1 MKPDYQIGIIG
12 AGFAG
17 LVAALR
23 LKKNQH
29 DSFVIFERATEVGG
43 TWRDNVYPGCA
54 CDVASPL
61 YSFAD
66 EPYANW
72 SNMFG
77 KQPEILKYMIEVV
90 DKNDLRKHIKFN
102 TNITNAT
109 FLPESGCWQIN
120 DNQNNTTTVKV
131 LVAGLGPLN
140 RPNIPKFEGMNDF
153 KGKLFHSSEWDT
165 NYDLTGKKVAVIGTG
180 ASAIQIVP
188 NIIDTLASLTVF
200 QRTPAWI
207 SDKLDMVFSE
217 KSKQRFKQFPSLI
230 KLQREGHF
238 LLNEFFGKGFVGSK
252 WLNKVMTW
260 MSLQKLKNEVA
271 NPEIR
276 KKLTPNYT
284 IGCKRI
290 LRSNDFY
297 PVFNRENVALVTDPI
312 DTFTQNGIKTA
323 DGKEYI
329 FDAVILG
336 TGFHVADLNFPIR
349 IIGKSGKSLID
360 VWKKS
365 GGEAFMGT
373 TVADFPNLTFILGPN
388 TGLGHNSVIHI
399 MESQMNYIMQYIQN
413 IEKLGENGYLDVK
426 QNVQDEYN
434 QNLQKQFD
442 GTVWVSGCQ
451 SWYMNGDG
459 KISSLYPRLNTAF
472 RKMTKVFNVNNYQA
486 VT

>member
-23 LKKNQH
+23 LKKNQQ
-29 DSFVIFERATEVGG
+29 DSFIIFERATEVGG

-72 SNMFG
+72 NNMFG
-77 KQPEILKYMIEVV
+77 KQPEILQYMIEVV
-90 DKNDLRKHIKFN
+90 AKNDLRKHIKFN

-109 FLPESGCWQIN
+109 FLPQIGCWQVT
-120 DNQNNTTTVKV
+120 DNQNNTTTVKI
-131 LVAGLGPLN
+131 LVGGLGPLN
-140 RPNIPKFEGMNDF
+140 RPNIPKFEGMSNF

-180 ASAIQIVP
+180 ASVIQIVP
-188 NIIDTLASLTVF
+188 NIIDTLANLTIF

-207 SDKLDMVFSE
+207 ADKLDMVFSE

-260 MSLQKLKNEVA
+260 VSLQKLKNEVA
-271 NPEIR
+271 NPDVR

-297 PVFNRENVALVTDPI
+297 PVFNRENVALVTEPI
-312 DTFTQNGIKTA
+312 DTFTQNGIKTT
-323 DGKEYI
+323 DGKEHA

-349 IIGKSGKSLID
+349 IIGKNGKNLID

-388 TGLGHNSVIHI
+388 TGLGHNSVVHI
-399 MESQMNYIMQYIQN
+399 MESQMNYIMQYIAD

-442 GTVWVSGCQ
+442 GTVWTSGCQ

-472 RKMTKVFNVNNYQA
+472 RKMTKTFNINDYQV